1 LTQTSFS
8 PVDSNFTIT
17 SPAMFTDS
25 VYMSKRLEKE
35 ARSQIHMEDLREK
48 VLAELKAKQNK

>member
-1 LTQTSFS
+1 
-8 PVDSNFTIT
+8 
-17 SPAMFTDS
+17 MFTDS